1 MRLPT
6 FTYRYTVTT
15 NGRYTN
21 PWFTTRNE
29 ARAFRRE
36 LSGTNASTTYSI
48 VRQSVSFGDSA
59 AVR

>member
-1 MRLPT
+1 MKLPT

-15 NGRYTN
+15 NGRYTS

-36 LSGTNASTTYSI
+36 LSTSKTSTYSV
-48 VRQSVSFGDSA
+48 VRQPVTFGDSIP
-59 AVR
+59 VS